1 MNPSNWSKSAAM
13 LASSVLLSFA
23 LPAGASTIYNF
34 ACFEN
39 CANLALGAPAL
50 LGAQMSME
58 VADYTATG
66 ATNDVTFTFRNNV
79 GVASSIT
86 DIYWDTGTSAL
97 LASIGILS
105 QSSGVSFA
113 MGATPPNVPGATNI
127 SFTADLSADST
138 TPSVAA
144 NGIDNSSESLTFLAT
159 LSAGKTLADVVASL
173 NSATASDLRV
183 ALHVQAIAGQSASFV
198 TGTGG
203 PPPNGT
209 PEPGSMALVLAG
221 LGGLAWIMRRPKG
234 GVASP
239 AAPI

>member
-1 MNPSNWSKSAAM
+1 MNPSNCSKTAAM
-13 LASSVLLSFA
+13 LVSSALLSVA

-39 CANLALGAPAL
+39 CANLAAGAPAL

-58 VADYTATG
+58 VADYTVTG

-86 DIYWDTGTSAL
+86 DIYWDTGTTAL
-97 LASIGILS
+97 LASINILS
-105 QSSGVSFA
+105 QSSGVNFA
-113 MGATPPNVPGATNI
+113 MGADPSNVPGATNI
-127 SFTADLSADST
+127 NFTADQSSDSAPPPIAS
-138 TPSVAA
+138 
-144 NGIDNSSESLTFLAT
+144 GIDSSTESLTFLAT
-159 LSAGKTLADVVASL
+159 LSAGKTLADVVASM

-183 ALHVQAIAGQSASFV
+183 ALHVQAIAGQSAGFV
-198 TGTGG
+198 NGSGG

-221 LGGLAWIMRRPKG
+221 LGGLAWIVRRPKG
-234 GVASP
+234 STAS
-239 AAPI
+239 ASVRL

>member
-1 MNPSNWSKSAAM
+1 MNPSNWLKSAAM
-13 LASSVLLSFA
+13 LASSALLSFA

-58 VADYTATG
+58 VADYTATS

-113 MGATPPNVPGATNI
+113 MGATPPDVPGGTNI
-127 SFTADLSADST
+127 SFTADQSADSNS
-138 TPSVAA
+138 PASQ
-144 NGIDNSSESLTFLAT
+144 NGIDSNTESLTFLAT

-173 NSATASDLRV
+173 NSATANDLRV

-221 LGGLAWIMRRPKG
+221 LGGLAWFVRRPKG
-234 GVASP
+234 STASAP
-239 AAPI
+239 ARV